1 MADTAKPKAAIRRF
15 DVFAEYSKL
24 DALRDGRPLDAAKG
38 HGIWLAKVVASRRRA
53 PALSL
58 SRLRDGADRPGRAA
72 GVPDEEEKFKTL
84 GGEVQDD
91 ARFDR
96 EIVQRM
102 GERFYDEVF
111 APTLRRHFERGDR
124 YETIRDAV
132 RRDWRP

>member
-1 MADTAKPKAAIRRF
+1 MPDAPKPKAAIRRF

-24 DALRDGRPLDAAKG
+24 EAQRDGRPLDAAKG

-53 PALSL
+53 PAVSL
-58 SRLRDGADRPGRAA
+58 SRLGERSDRADAARGA
-72 GVPDEEEKFKTL
+72 PDAEEKFKTL

-96 EIVQRM
+96 EIVERM
-102 GERFYDEVF
+102 GDAFYREVF

-132 RRDWRP
+132 RKEWRP